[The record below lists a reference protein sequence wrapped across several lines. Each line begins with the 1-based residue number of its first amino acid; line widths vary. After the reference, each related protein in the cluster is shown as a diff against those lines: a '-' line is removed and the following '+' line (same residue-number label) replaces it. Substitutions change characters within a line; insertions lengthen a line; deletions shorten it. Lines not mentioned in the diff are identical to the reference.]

1 MKALAIVVI
10 LLLQVTVFCFTSA
23 YVSWEMP
30 ELEGYR
36 SLLERLTGRS
46 VNGTYILIIASSAG
60 EFSELSGIGYWFL
73 AAATGNTII
82 VQPLTLVQNLP
93 RTLAHE
99 MSHLILRDYQL
110 PYWLEEGI
118 VCYITGE
125 WVGREEIILD
135 EVKTLDYSKMDF
147 MTYRSY
153 SYTCWVEVS
162 RLLRNRSFG
171 ELIAEFGEG
180 GKRRIE

>member
-1 MKALAIVVI
+1 MKLLVLTSV
-10 LLLQVTVFCFTSA
+10 LLLQITALCFTST
-23 YVSWEMP
+23 YVSWEIP
-30 ELEGYR
+30 ELEDYR
-36 SLLERLTGRS
+36 NSLEKLTGRP
-46 VNGTYILIIASSAG
+46 VGGTYLLLIASSAG